1 MDTIQKT
8 HPWITFELNM
18 ERVDFNIWI
27 QLGQVKATCEYIS
40 GIPLHPS
47 VQIYLHSVFLAK
59 GVHATTAIEGN
70 TLSEEQVQERI
81 NGKLKLPESQEYLG
95 IEVDNII
102 YGCNEIKQA
111 VMSGSAMVIDYH
123 SILEYNKIVLT
134 NLSINDGVPGEIRK
148 HSVGV
153 GRYLAPPASDC
164 EHLLKKLCEWLNHE
178 SFLSPEQSMVF
189 GMIRAAMAHIY
200 IEWIHPFADGNGRTA
215 RLVEFFILL
224 SHGFPSST
232 AHLLSNHYN
241 KTRTEYY
248 RQLDYSSK
256 SGGDIIPFLK
266 YAVTGIV
273 DGLKDQVMTIQH
285 EQIRITWRDFVYDNF
300 KEKIGIASDRQRKL
314 ILDISQNPNTA
325 YARKDIRHI
334 SPRIAEMYSG
344 KTDIT
349 IKRDLN
355 ELIKMKL
362 LKWEKGK
369 YSSNWY
375 RILAFM
381 PERKRTEQKKS

>member
-18 ERVDFNIWI
+18 EKVDFNTWM
-27 QLGQVKATCEYIS
+27 QLGQIKAICEYIS
-40 GIPLHPS
+40 GIPLHPD
-47 VQIYLHSVFLAK
+47 VQSYLHGVFLAK

-95 IEVDNII
+95 VEVDNII
-102 YGCNEIKQA
+102 FGCNEIKQA
-111 VMSGSAMVIDYH
+111 VMQSGVWRLEYD
-123 SILEYNKIVLT
+123 SILKYNKIVLT
-134 NLSINDGVPGEIRK
+134 NLPVNDGIPGEIRQC
-148 HSVGV
+148 SVGV
-153 GRYLAPPASDC
+153 GRYLAPHAGSC
-164 EHLLKKLCEWLNHE
+164 EFMLRKMCEWLNHE
-178 SFLSPEQSMVF
+178 SFLSPDQSVVF
-189 GMIRAAMAHIY
+189 GMIRAVLAHLY
-200 IEWIHPFADGNGRTA
+200 IAWIHPFADGNGRTA
-215 RLVEFFILL
+215 RLVEFNILL
-224 SHGFPSST
+224 SHGLPSST
-232 AHLLSNHYN
+232 VHLLSNHYN

-248 RQLDYSSK
+248 RQLDYASK
-256 SGGDIIPFLK
+256 SGGDVMPFLK
-266 YAVTGIV
+266 YAIAGLV
-273 DGLKDQVMTIQH
+273 DGLKDQVDIIQS
-285 EQIRITWRDFVYDNF
+285 EQIRITWRDLIYDHF
-300 KEKIGIASDRQRKL
+300 KEKIGVAGDRQRKL
-314 ILDISQNPNTA
+314 ILDMSQNPGMN

-355 ELIKMKL
+355 ALIKMKL

-369 YSSNWY
+369 YSSNWH

-381 PERKRTEQKKS
+381 PERKRT